1 MYFYAVNSTNNDLQV
16 DDPLDQAVKFLQPL
30 QTLCSDL
37 LETHLMA
44 YEIYSRKGRA
54 VRVTILIHVEPHHRA
69 LHLYALCCSVSYT
82 NICQRMNM
90 Y

>member
-1 MYFYAVNSTNNDLQV
+1 MYSYRVNSSNNYLQV

-44 YEIYSRKGRA
+44 YEIYSRKGTHTA
-54 VRVTILIHVEPHHRA
+54 CQAQVVNSMHTVALLVMKILLKE
-69 LHLYALCCSVSYT
+69 
-82 NICQRMNM
+82 
-90 Y
+90 

>member
-1 MYFYAVNSTNNDLQV
+1 MYSYRVNSTNNYLQV

-44 YEIYSRKGRA
+44 YEIYSRKGTHTA
-54 VRVTILIHVEPHHRA
+54 CQAYNSMHTVA
-69 LHLYALCCSVSYT
+69 LLVMK
-82 NICQRMNM
+82 IVFKE
-90 Y
+90 

>member
-1 MYFYAVNSTNNDLQV
+1 MYSYRVNSTNNYLQV

-44 YEIYSRKGRA
+44 YEIYSRKG
-54 VRVTILIHVEPHHRA
+54 THTA
-69 LHLYALCCSVSYT
+69 LHVKPKLSTLCTLLLC
-82 NICQRMNM
+82 
-90 Y
+90 

>member
-1 MYFYAVNSTNNDLQV
+1 MYFYEVNSTNNDLQV

-54 VRVTILIHVEPHHRA
+54 VRVSILIQSYYMSNHTTELYIFMHSVA
-69 LHLYALCCSVSYT
+69 LLVT
-82 NICQRMNM
+82 KIFVKE
-90 Y
+90 